1 MTDLH
6 TPDQGLKVIFFLLE
20 ENPKL
25 EDKVIIV
32 WKVRKALIYPSAI
45 LSCSIN
51 PSPQKRQIVGCSWLI
66 IADFFFEFR
75 SIVPFITH
83 WELVSKVNPILSYFE
98 SRLQIT
104 STPII
109 TLSMAHPPIYQTTQC
124 SLFSYLVSW
133 TTPCYILKY
142 EYLDLSASE
151 ENTGPVSKS
160 QRNREIDMRLCVLGK
175 GPPLSNNLI
184 RCNPFPVLETLF
196 DDKRYL
202 VGAVSSLFGN
212 FVYTTLL

>member
-1 MTDLH
+1 M
-6 TPDQGLKVIFFLLE
+6 
-20 ENPKL
+20 KL
-25 EDKVIIV
+25 SEM
-32 WKVRKALIYPSAI
+32 
-45 LSCSIN
+45 
-51 PSPQKRQIVGCSWLI
+51 
-66 IADFFFEFR
+66 
-75 SIVPFITH
+75 
-83 WELVSKVNPILSYFE
+83 KVNEPNDVDTSQNVWIDISLKKTYKWLNTHENLFTV
-98 SRLQIT
+98 T

-212 FVYTTLL
+212 FMYTTLM